1 MAQIRRSQGFTTPFI
16 KRKAATQH
24 SQTHYTFN
32 PTFAYSLTKKY
43 TVEKRAHKYKF
54 TLEHLATSKGES
66 STHQPLQLEFDNH
79 DDIFSIIERI
89 QAKNLFNNDKNQAA
103 EFAIGLKMFS
113 EVMLK
118 NRKHP
123 LFEELAPAF
132 SEFMKKLKS
141 M

>member
-1 MAQIRRSQGFTTPFI
+1 
-16 KRKAATQH
+16 
-24 SQTHYTFN
+24 
-32 PTFAYSLTKKY
+32 
-43 TVEKRAHKYKF
+43 VEKRAHKYKL
-54 TLEHLATSKGES
+54 TLEHLATAKGEA
-66 STHQPLQLEFDNH
+66 STYQPLQLEFDNH
-79 DDIFSIIERI
+79 DDIFSIIERMK
-89 QAKNLFNNDKNQAA
+89 ARNLFNDENQSI

-132 SEFMKKLKS
+132 SEFMKKLKA

>member
-1 MAQIRRSQGFTTPFI
+1 M
-16 KRKAATQH
+16 
-24 SQTHYTFN
+24 
-32 PTFAYSLTKKY
+32 
-43 TVEKRAHKYKF
+43 EKRAHKYKL
-54 TLEHLATSKGES
+54 TLEHLATAKGEA

-89 QAKNLFNNDKNQAA
+89 QAKDLFNDKNGAA

>member
-1 MAQIRRSQGFTTPFI
+1 
-16 KRKAATQH
+16 
-24 SQTHYTFN
+24 
-32 PTFAYSLTKKY
+32 
-43 TVEKRAHKYKF
+43 VEKRAHKYKI
-54 TLEHLATSKGES
+54 TLEHLTTAKGEP
-66 STHQPLQLEFDNH
+66 STHQPLELEFDNH
-79 DDIFSIIERI
+79 DDIFSIIERM
-89 QAKNLFNNDKNQAA
+89 QARDLFNDKNQST

>member
-1 MAQIRRSQGFTTPFI
+1 M
-16 KRKAATQH
+16 
-24 SQTHYTFN
+24 
-32 PTFAYSLTKKY
+32 
-43 TVEKRAHKYKF
+43 EKRAHKYKI
-54 TLEHLATSKGES
+54 TLEHLATAKGEPG
-66 STHQPLQLEFDNH
+66 THEPLQLAFDNH
-79 DDIFSIIERI
+79 DDIFSIIERM
-89 QAKNLFNNDKNQAA
+89 QARNLFNNDNQST